1 MCDFC
6 PVGFSKSAQNQPI
19 KWVLWGPKGTHPD
32 MQVIPQAYQYIAM
45 HSQGK
50 RNAPAV
56 IISSMNRGTHHNVSI
71 LSCALLLNLPK
82 TSPSNG
88 CCRAWRGC
96 ILTCS
101 SCPKLANLLPCIHK
115 ANETCRISSMDRGN
129 HHNVSFLSCAFLL
142 SLPQTS
148 QLMGAVRPE
157 RDAS

>member
-6 PVGFSKSAQNQPI
+6 PVRFAKSAQNQPI
-19 KWVLWGPKGTHPD
+19 KWVLWGLKGIHPD
-32 MQVIPQAYQYIAM
+32 IQIMSQACQSIAM

-50 RNAPAV
+50 WNTPAV

-71 LSCALLLNLPK
+71 LSCAFLLNLLK

-88 CCRAWRGC
+88 HCWAWKGC

-115 ANETCRISSMDRGN
+115 ANGTCQISSMDRGK
-129 HHNVSFLSCAFLL
+129 HHNVSFLSCVFLS
-142 SLPQTS
+142 SLPKTS
-148 QLMGAVRPE
+148 
-157 RDAS
+157 